1 MASSAASAAATSPV
15 IGAPPRPST
24 RPAEPE
30 RPASQPTAAERAR
43 PQPGSS
49 GQQPATQRQAARG
62 TGTASGRKAAG
73 RSGRRTGRR
82 RVRRLSVAAGGVVV
96 IAGAAVA
103 FEMPHPRLPAGPVH
117 QIVTPTRI
125 GTYAQ
130 APALAASMKA
140 AQVRRSIVAQS
151 NGEASNVVAAV
162 YESTASQPSAS
173 PSPGH
178 GSTAPGGAGASSA
191 SPTAPGG
198 TSQIVLFIGGN
209 LTGTSASSFIT
220 SFIGKLP
227 GAVTTAAGPL
237 GGEAACVPS
246 AGGNPA
252 ECAWADNDTFGLVAS
267 PTLDAQ
273 ALAGELRQMRLQVE
287 HRAHRP

>member
-1 MASSAASAAATSPV
+1 
-15 IGAPPRPST
+15 
-24 RPAEPE
+24 
-30 RPASQPTAAERAR
+30 
-43 PQPGSS
+43 
-49 GQQPATQRQAARG
+49 
-62 TGTASGRKAAG
+62 
-73 RSGRRTGRR
+73 
-82 RVRRLSVAAGGVVV
+82 V

-103 FEMPHPRLPAGPVH
+103 FEMLQGGGPVGPAH
-117 QIVTPTRI
+117 QILTPARI

-140 AQVRRSIVAQS
+140 AQVRHTIVAQS

-162 YESTASQPSAS
+162 YESTASQPSPS

-178 GSTAPGGAGASSA
+178 GSTGPAGASGVGPSA
-191 SPTAPGG
+191 PDG

-209 LTGTSASSFIT
+209 LSGTSASSFIT

-273 ALAGELRQMRLQVE
+273 ALASELRQMRLQVE
-287 HRAHRP
+287 HRTHQR

>member
-1 MASSAASAAATSPV
+1 VYAAV
-15 IGAPPRPST
+15 
-24 RPAEPE
+24 
-30 RPASQPTAAERAR
+30 
-43 PQPGSS
+43 
-49 GQQPATQRQAARG
+49 
-62 TGTASGRKAAG
+62 
-73 RSGRRTGRR
+73 
-82 RVRRLSVAAGGVVV
+82 GGVVV
-96 IAGAAVA
+96 IAGAAGA
-103 FEMPHPRLPAGPVH
+103 FQMLQGGGPSGPVH
-117 QIVTPTRI
+117 QILTPARI

-140 AQVRRSIVAQS
+140 AQVRHSIVAQS

-162 YESTASQPSAS
+162 YESTASQPSPS

-178 GSTAPGGAGASSA
+178 GRTAPSGA

-209 LTGTSASSFIT
+209 LSGTSASSFIT

-273 ALAGELRQMRLQVE
+273 ALASELRQMRPQVE
-287 HRAHRP
+287 QRTHRP